1 MVSINDGVEKDRVI
15 RINNL
20 TKFYGSKCA
29 VNGVSFDVRRGEIF
43 GLLGPNGAGKTT
55 IVKMLT
61 FLSKP
66 TSGNAVINNLDAVK
80 ERKKIKKLIAVVPQE
95 KNYERDLSVYENM
108 LVYGMLYRIDSLEQ
122 KIEEKLSELG
132 LSSERDTTAETLSG
146 GMQRRLLI
154 ARALL
159 SEPEI
164 LFLDEPTIGL
174 DPQVRRSMWDI
185 IRGLQS
191 DGRTIFMTN
200 HYIEEVEKLC
210 DRVGILS
217 KGRLLAIDTPTNLKN
232 GIGAYVVDIQST
244 NGKMESIICQSK
256 QEADDVL
263 KNSANGG
270 AIRYANLEDVFIKLT
285 DELIDR

>member
-1 MVSINDGVEKDRVI
+1 MTMCI

-20 TKFYGSKCA
+20 TKFYGDKCA
-29 VNGVSFDVRRGEIF
+29 VNKVSFDIKMGEIF

-55 IVKMLT
+55 IIKILT

-66 TSGNAVINNLDAVK
+66 TSGNTIINNLDTAK
-80 ERKKIKKLIAVVPQE
+80 KQESIKKIIAVVPQE
-95 KNYERDLSVYENM
+95 KNYERELSVYDNM
-108 LVYGMLYRIDSLEQ
+108 LVYGMLYGISPLEQ
-122 KIEEKLSELG
+122 KIEEKLLELG
-132 LSSERDTTAETLSG
+132 LSDERDTVAETLSG

-159 SEPEI
+159 SEPKI

-174 DPQVRRSMWDI
+174 DPQVRRNMWDI
-185 IRGLQS
+185 IRGLRS
-191 DGRTIFMTN
+191 NGRTIFMTS

-217 KGRLLAIDTPTNLKN
+217 KGQLVAIDTPSNLKN
-232 GIGAYVVDIQST
+232 GIGKYVVDIQST
-244 NGKMESIICQSK
+244 NGKMESIICQSR

-263 KNSANGG
+263 RNSNNGG
-270 AIRYANLEDVFIKLT
+270 AIRHANLEDVFIKFT
-285 DELIDR
+285 GEPIDR

>member
-1 MVSINDGVEKDRVI
+1 MTMCI

-20 TKFYGSKCA
+20 TKFYGDKCA
-29 VNGVSFDVRRGEIF
+29 VNKVSFDVKIGEIF

-55 IVKMLT
+55 IIKILT

-66 TSGNAVINNLDAVK
+66 TSGNTIINNLDTAK
-80 ERKKIKKLIAVVPQE
+80 KQESIKKIIAVVPQE
-95 KNYERDLSVYENM
+95 KNYERDLSVYDNM
-108 LVYGMLYRIDSLEQ
+108 LVYGMLYGISPLEQ
-122 KIEEKLSELG
+122 KIEEKLLELG
-132 LSSERDTTAETLSG
+132 LSDERDTVAETLSG

-159 SEPEI
+159 SEPKI

-174 DPQVRRSMWDI
+174 DPQVRRNMWDI
-185 IRGLQS
+185 IRGLRS
-191 DGRTIFMTN
+191 NGRTIFMTS

-217 KGRLLAIDTPTNLKN
+217 KGQLVAIDTPSNLKN
-232 GIGAYVVDIQST
+232 GIGEYVVDIQSA
-244 NGKMESIICQSK
+244 NGKMESIICQSR

-263 KNSANGG
+263 RNSNNGG
-270 AIRYANLEDVFIKLT
+270 AIRHANLEDVFIKFT
-285 DELIDR
+285 GESIDR

>member
-1 MVSINDGVEKDRVI
+1 MTMCI

-20 TKFYGSKCA
+20 TKFYGDKCA
-29 VNGVSFDVRRGEIF
+29 VNKVSFDVKIGEIF

-55 IVKMLT
+55 IIKILT

-66 TSGNAVINNLDAVK
+66 TSGNTIINNLDTAK
-80 ERKKIKKLIAVVPQE
+80 KQESIKKIIAVVPQE
-95 KNYERDLSVYENM
+95 KNYERELSVYDNM
-108 LVYGMLYRIDSLEQ
+108 LVYGMLYGISPLEQ
-122 KIEEKLSELG
+122 KIEEKLLELG
-132 LSSERDTTAETLSG
+132 LSDERDTAAETLSG

-159 SEPEI
+159 SEPKI

-174 DPQVRRSMWDI
+174 DPQVRRNMWDI
-185 IRGLQS
+185 IRGLRNN
-191 DGRTIFMTN
+191 GRTIFMTS

-217 KGRLLAIDTPTNLKN
+217 KGQLVAIDTPSNLKN
-232 GIGAYVVDIQST
+232 GIGEYVVDIQST
-244 NGKMESIICQSK
+244 NGKMESIICQSR

-263 KNSANGG
+263 RNSNNGG
-270 AIRYANLEDVFIKLT
+270 AIRHANLEDVFIKFT
-285 DELIDR
+285 GEPIDR

>member
-1 MVSINDGVEKDRVI
+1 MSHAVSIDDRVI

-20 TKFYGSKCA
+20 TKFYGDKCA
-29 VNGVSFDVRRGEIF
+29 VNRVSFDVKRGEIF

-55 IVKMLT
+55 IIKILT
-61 FLSKP
+61 FLSRP
-66 TSGNAVINNLDAVK
+66 TSGNTIINNLDAAK
-80 ERKKIKKLIAVVPQE
+80 EQESIKKIIAVVPQE
-95 KNYERDLSVYENM
+95 KNYERDLSVYDNM
-108 LVYGMLYRIDSLEQ
+108 LVYGMLYRINSLEQ
-122 KIEEKLSELG
+122 KIEEKLLELG
-132 LSSERDTTAETLSG
+132 LSGERDTIAETLSG
-146 GMQRRLLI
+146 GTQRRLLI

-185 IRGLQS
+185 IRGLQN
-191 DGRTIFMTN
+191 DGRTIFMTD

-217 KGRLLAIDTPTNLKN
+217 KGQLIAIDTPTNLKN
-232 GIGAYVVDIQST
+232 SIGEYVVDIQSIS
-244 NGKMESIICQSK
+244 GKTESIICQSR
-256 QEADDVL
+256 QEADNILRD
-263 KNSANGG
+263 SDNGG

-285 DELIDR
+285 GEPIDR

>member
-1 MVSINDGVEKDRVI
+1 MVSINDKVI

-20 TKFYGSKCA
+20 TKFYGDKCA
-29 VNGVSFDVRRGEIF
+29 VNRVSFDVKRGEIF

-55 IVKMLT
+55 IIKMLT
-61 FLSKP
+61 FLSRP
-66 TSGNAVINNLDAVK
+66 TSGNTIINNLDTAK
-80 ERKKIKKLIAVVPQE
+80 EQEKIKQIIAVVLQE
-95 KNYERDLSVYENM
+95 KNYERELSVYDNM
-108 LVYGMLYRIDSLEQ
+108 LIYGMLYGINSLEQ

-132 LSSERDTTAETLSG
+132 LSGERDTTAETLSG

-159 SEPEI
+159 SEPEV
-164 LFLDEPTIGL
+164 LFLDEPTVGL

-185 IRGLQS
+185 IRGLRS

-200 HYIEEVEKLC
+200 HYIEEIEKLC

-217 KGRLLAIDTPTNLKN
+217 KGQLIAIDTPTNLKN
-232 GIGAYVVDIQST
+232 SIGAYIVDIQSL
-244 NGKMESIICQSK
+244 NGKMESIICQSR
-256 QEADDVL
+256 QEADDL
-263 KNSANGG
+263 LRNSNNGG

-285 DELIDR
+285 GEPIDR